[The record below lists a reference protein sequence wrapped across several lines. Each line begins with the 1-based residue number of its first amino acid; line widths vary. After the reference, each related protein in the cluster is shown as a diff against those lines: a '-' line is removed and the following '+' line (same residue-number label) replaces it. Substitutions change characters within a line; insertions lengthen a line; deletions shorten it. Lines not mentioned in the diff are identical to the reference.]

1 MGKKGNWFSAVKRV
15 FSSSDPDGREVKTEK
30 ADKSRSRRKWPFGK
44 TKKPDPSAS
53 TVAGPSPVAPPRLPP
68 TPPPPTHP
76 TQLHPEEIKDVKP
89 VETDSEQNK
98 HAYSVALASAVAAE
112 AAAVAAQAAA
122 EVVRL
127 TTATA
132 AMPKTPLSS
141 KEELAAI
148 KIQTAFRGYLARRAL
163 RALRGLVRLKSLV
176 DGNAVKRQTVHTLHC
191 TQTMTRV
198 QTQIYSRR
206 VKMEEEKQ
214 ALQKQLQLK
223 HQRELEKM
231 KIDEDWDHSHQSK
244 EQIEASLMLK
254 QEAALRRERA
264 LAYAFSHQWK
274 NSGRTITPSFT
285 DQGNPNW
292 GWSWMERWMSSRPW
306 ENRVPSDKDPKDYYS
321 TKNTSTSAAPTFVP
335 RAISIQRPATPN
347 KSSRPP
353 SRQSPSTPPSKAPSV
368 TGKFR
373 PASPRDSWLYKE
385 DDLRSITSIRSERP
399 RRQSTG
405 GGGSVRDDASLT
417 STPPLPS
424 YMQSTESARAK
435 SRYHSLFI
443 NKFEVPERAPLVHSS
458 VKKRLSFPAAEKPN
472 VELTD
477 KLVERGRRH
486 SDPPKVDPASLK
498 DVPVS

>member
-1 MGKKGNWFSAVKRV
+1 MGKKGKWFSAVKKV
-15 FSSSDPDGREVKTEK
+15 FSSSDPDGKEAKAEK
-30 ADKSRSRRKWPFGK
+30 ADKSKSRRKWPFGK
-44 TKKPDPSAS
+44 SKHSDPSTS
-53 TVAGPSPVAPPRLPP
+53 TVSGTAPVAPLP
-68 TPPPPTHP
+68 PPPPTQP
-76 TQLHPEEIKDVKP
+76 TQPHSQEIKDVKP
-89 VETDSEQNK
+89 VETDSEQSN

-127 TTATA
+127 TAVTTPTQK
-132 AMPKTPLSS
+132 MPVSS
-141 KEELAAI
+141 REELAAT

-176 DGNAVKRQTVHTLHC
+176 DGNAVKRQTAHTLHC

-214 ALQKQLQLK
+214 ALQRQLQLK
-223 HQRELEKM
+223 QQRELEKM

-244 EQIEASLMLK
+244 EQVEASLMMK

-264 LAYAFSHQWK
+264 LAYAFSHQWR
-274 NSGRTITPSFT
+274 NSGRSITPTFT
-285 DQGNPNW
+285 EPGNPNW
-292 GWSWMERWMSSRPW
+292 GWSWMERWMTARPW
-306 ENRVPSDKDPKDYYS
+306 ESRVVSDKDPEDHDL
-321 TKNTSTSAAPTFVP
+321 TNVRTSLP
-335 RAISIQRPATPN
+335 RAISIQRPAKPN

-368 TGKFR
+368 AGKIR
-373 PASPRDSWLYKE
+373 PASPRASWLYKE
-385 DDLRSITSIRSERP
+385 DDMRSITSIRSERP

-405 GGGSVRDDASLT
+405 GASVRDDASLT

-435 SRYHSLFI
+435 SRYRSLLTE
-443 NKFEVPERAPLVHSS
+443 KLEVPERAPLVHSV
-458 VKKRLSFPAAEKPN
+458 VKKRLSFPVVDKPSIVPTEK
-472 VELTD
+472 L
-477 KLVERGRRH
+477 KERGRRH

-498 DVPVS
+498 DVPVA

>member
-1 MGKKGNWFSAVKRV
+1 MGKKGKWFSAVKKV
-15 FSSSDPDGREVKTEK
+15 FGSSDPDGKEAKVEK
-30 ADKSRSRRKWPFGK
+30 ADKSKSRRRWPFGK
-44 TKKPDPSAS
+44 SRHSDPSTSMVSGTA
-53 TVAGPSPVAPPRLPP
+53 PVAPL
-68 TPPPPTHP
+68 PPPPP
-76 TQLHPEEIKDVKP
+76 IQLTQPHSQEIKDVKP

-127 TTATA
+127 TAVTTA
-132 AMPKTPLSS
+132 APKMPVTSR
-141 KEELAAI
+141 EELAAI

-176 DGNAVKRQTVHTLHC
+176 DGNAVKRQTSHTLHC

-206 VKMEEEKQ
+206 VKLEEEKQ
-214 ALQKQLQLK
+214 ALQRQLQLK

-231 KIDEDWDHSHQSK
+231 KW
-244 EQIEASLMLK
+244 
-254 QEAALRRERA
+254 R
-264 LAYAFSHQWK
+264 
-274 NSGRTITPSFT
+274 NSGRTITPTFT
-285 DQGNPNW
+285 EPGNPNW
-292 GWSWMERWMSSRPW
+292 GWSWMERWMTARPW
-306 ENRVPSDKDPKDYYS
+306 ESRLAASDKDNKERS
-321 TKNTSTSAAPTFVP
+321 LTKNSSSSAVRMSVP

-353 SRQSPSTPPSKAPSV
+353 SRQSPSTPPSKAPS
-368 TGKFR
+368 TSGKTR
-373 PASPRDSWLYKE
+373 PASPRGSWLYKE

-399 RRQSTG
+399 RRQSI

-435 SRYHSLFI
+435 SRYRSLLTE
-443 NKFEVPERAPLVHSS
+443 KLEVSERAPLAHSV
-458 VKKRLSFPAAEKPN
+458 VKKRLSFPVIDKPSSPPA
-472 VELTD
+472 D
-477 KLVERGRRH
+477 KTKERARRH
-486 SDPPKVDPASLK
+486 SDPPKVDPAMLK
-498 DVPVS
+498 DAPVA

>member
-1 MGKKGNWFSAVKRV
+1 MGKKGKWFSAVKKV
-15 FSSSDPDGREVKTEK
+15 FGSSAPDGKEAKAEK
-30 ADKSRSRRKWPFGK
+30 ADNSKSRRRWPFRK
-44 TKKPDPSAS
+44 SRHSDPSTS
-53 TVAGPSPVAPPRLPP
+53 TVSGTAPLAPL
-68 TPPPPTHP
+68 PPPPP
-76 TQLHPEEIKDVKP
+76 IQLTQPHSQEIKDVKP

-127 TTATA
+127 TAVTTA
-132 AMPKTPLSS
+132 APKMPVTSR
-141 KEELAAI
+141 EELAAI

-176 DGNAVKRQTVHTLHC
+176 DGNAVKRQTAHTLHC

-206 VKMEEEKQ
+206 VKLEEEKQ
-214 ALQKQLQLK
+214 ALQRQLQLK

-244 EQIEASLMLK
+244 EQIEASLVMK

-264 LAYAFSHQWK
+264 LAYAFSHQWR
-274 NSGRTITPSFT
+274 NSGRTITPTFT
-285 DQGNPNW
+285 EPGNPNW
-292 GWSWMERWMSSRPW
+292 GWSWMERWMTARPW
-306 ENRVPSDKDPKDYYS
+306 ESRLAASDKDPKERS
-321 TKNTSTSAAPTFVP
+321 LTKNSSISAVRMSVP

-353 SRQSPSTPPSKAPSV
+353 SRQSPSTPPSKAPS
-368 TGKFR
+368 TSGKTR
-373 PASPRDSWLYKE
+373 PASPRSSWLYRE

-399 RRQSTG
+399 RRQSI

-435 SRYHSLFI
+435 SRYHSLLTG
-443 NKFEVPERAPLVHSS
+443 KLEVSERAPLAHSV
-458 VKKRLSFPAAEKPN
+458 VKKRLSFPIIDKPSGPPA
-472 VELTD
+472 D
-477 KLVERGRRH
+477 KPKERVRRH
-486 SDPPKVDPASLK
+486 SDPPKVDPATLK
-498 DVPVS
+498 DAPVA